1 MYNEYVSHATPQRL
15 EEPEHRRAAPAEPF
29 PGGVLESLR
38 SLLRGLKKGEGKLF
52 SGIPVLEKLDS
63 GDLLLILVLLF
74 LYRESEDEEWLIIL
88 ALVVLMGL

>member
-1 MYNEYVSHATPQRL
+1 MYNQYVSRTPPQRL
-15 EEPEHRRAAPAEPF
+15 EEPEHRRDAPAEPF

-63 GDLLLILVLLF
+63 GDLLLILVLLLF
-74 LYRESEDEEWLIIL
+74 AANVGVVVWYLLRYR
-88 ALVVLMGL
+88 GLLP